1 MPVRRG
7 FYENWRKTARSMDLG
22 LDIIGRVTVMKEHEE
37 VIKSKEHIHGNRD
50 EHGYE
55 HPHGH
60 EYSRDHEHSHGHEHS
75 RDHDHEYFC
84 DHGHNHDHAHAHPNA
99 KAVSNRLA
107 RAIGHLEAVKRMVD
121 RGEDCSQI
129 LIQLAAVRSA
139 INNAGKVILMDHL
152 NHCIVDA
159 VEDGD
164 LEKIEEFS
172 EAIQRFVK

>member
-1 MPVRRG
+1 MQ
-7 FYENWRKTARSMDLG
+7 
-22 LDIIGRVTVMKEHEE
+22 EHEKSI
-37 VIKSKEHIHGNRD
+37 IKTGEINKNQE
-50 EHGYE
+50 
-55 HPHGH
+55 
-60 EYSRDHEHSHGHEHS
+60 HEHSHGHA
-75 RDHDHEYFC
+75 
-84 DHGHNHDHAHAHPNA
+84 HGHVHPNS

-107 RAIGHLEAVKRMVD
+107 KAIGHLEAVKRMVD

-159 VEDGD
+159 VEDGN

-172 EAIQRFVK
+172 EAIQKFVK